1 MRANIAG
8 GNDAEACRHAEGKLQ
23 KDVYNRGNVV
33 DTRDLLAGERLPD
46 DGSVAD
52 GIDLLEKIRKNDR
65 EGKAQNGFPAR
76 TFCQVNRLE
85 QRRKPLRGR
94 DLRQKQRPFRQSEK

>member
-52 GIDLLEKIRKNDR
+52 GLDLLEKIRKNDR
-65 EGKAQNGFPAR
+65 EGKAQNGLPAR
-76 TFCQVNRLE
+76 ALGQVDWLE
-85 QRRKPLRGR
+85 QRGKPTRGCR
-94 DLRQKQRPFRQSEK
+94 IFHKTASFIAS